1 MTGQAAGR
9 IGILISGRGSN
20 MEALAEACKSGEIPA
35 EVALVISN
43 EPEAPGLQKARLRR
57 IESQVIDHRASRTRE
72 EHDKRMHAAL
82 AGRKVDL
89 VCLAGYMR
97 ILSPWFVREW
107 QGRVMNIHPALLPSF
122 PGLDAQEKALDH
134 GVRLSGCTV
143 HFVDERVDHGP
154 IILQVAVPVLDDDT
168 VESISERILEQEH
181 RFYVEAVRLYFQK
194 RLRIMGRRV
203 FIEPER
209 QGG

>member
-1 MTGQAAGR
+1 
-9 IGILISGRGSN
+9 
-20 MEALAEACKSGEIPA
+20 
-35 EVALVISN
+35 
-43 EPEAPGLQKARLRR
+43 
-57 IESQVIDHRASRTRE
+57 VIDHRASRTRE

-181 RFYVEAVRLYFQK
+181 KSYVEAVRLYFEK

-209 QGG
+209 QGA